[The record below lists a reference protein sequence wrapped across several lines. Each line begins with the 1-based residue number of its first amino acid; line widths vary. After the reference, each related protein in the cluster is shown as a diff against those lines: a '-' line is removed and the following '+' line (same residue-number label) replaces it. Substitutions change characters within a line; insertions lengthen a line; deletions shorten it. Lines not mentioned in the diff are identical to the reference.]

1 VPPYIIFSDATLREL
16 ARVRP
21 STLEK
26 MRFVYGIGD
35 AKLRDFG
42 NHFLQAMD
50 EHCRGRGL
58 TRDQA
63 ATSVRT
69 PAAPKPPSRLNP
81 LRDRAFDLFRQGAA
95 IEDVMHQTN
104 RSRATVFDY
113 LCDFIR
119 EERGVSISAWVPEAL
134 CQRII
139 AAARQ
144 LGTERLKPIFIALG
158 EQVPY
163 DDIRAVVTH
172 LTAQSGN

>member
-1 VPPYIIFSDATLREL
+1 
-16 ARVRP
+16 
-21 STLEK
+21 
-26 MRFVYGIGD
+26 
-35 AKLRDFG
+35 
-42 NHFLQAMD
+42 
-50 EHCRGRGL
+50 
-58 TRDQA
+58 
-63 ATSVRT
+63 
-69 PAAPKPPSRLNP
+69 
-81 LRDRAFDLFRQGAA
+81 
-95 IEDVMHQTN
+95 MHQTN

-119 EERGVSISAWVPEAL
+119 EERGVSVSAWVPEAL

-163 DDIRAVVTH
+163 DDIRVVVTH